1 MTSSSS
7 TADRVSRARTLQ
19 TSELRDRR
27 LTAPLVVLD
36 LVALLGLGLVAA
48 SPLADA
54 YGGYRWA
61 LAVGGGLLLGLL
73 VALLSRVARLG
84 AWPTAGLLVLV
95 YLVVG
100 PALAT
105 PELASGGIAP
115 SPDAIRTLLTGV
127 IDAWRDSLTLIAPL
141 GSSGNVLVVP
151 WVVGLLGGVLAGVL
165 VWRSRW
171 PGSAALVVLAVLAVS
186 SAFGTSLATDT
197 TLRGV
202 VLAVLLLLWVRWRAM
217 TGSRAAWVRR
227 AVLGALTL
235 ALVGGA
241 AVGATSLADDPEREV
256 LRDHVDPP
264 FDPRDYPSPLSKFRA
279 YTDQLNLK
287 NTPMFQVEGVDG
299 GTLVRVAT
307 MDYFDGIVW
316 NVTGGAGSGDAS
328 GTFVRFR
335 DGVSTGDATEVT
347 VTIDQYTGVWVPS
360 VGDSQSVTV
369 RDNEGDVDAE
379 RGANV
384 LHNGPTG
391 TVAQVGGVAPGVSY
405 EFETVLPDEVSDEE
419 ISDAARQQGV
429 DLEAPVGVPENLTKL
444 VESWIGDAA
453 APGGDGATS
462 QLLAQRFK
470 DDGFYSDGKPS
481 GYPSAAG
488 HGVKRVTDLVE
499 RPRQMVGN
507 DEQYA
512 SALGIALQ
520 NLNVP
525 ARVVIGA
532 EVPASGLVNG
542 DDMHAWVEVALDG
555 LGWVPLQ
562 PTPPDDQI
570 LKEEQEEPDPVPQPY
585 LPQPPEVPQEPGE
598 AEQAPPQGAGQDT
611 GFDLWGLILTILGY
625 LLDLLKILLLLSP
638 IWGLLLAKRLRR
650 NRRRRAGDPV
660 VQLSG
665 GWREVTD
672 RARDLGVRLPV
683 SNTRY
688 QNGLVLDGRFPEA
701 QAPLLASVADRHV
714 FAPGQPTAEEVDSY
728 WDDVRTALVRMRT
741 SVPWWRRWVAVLSP
755 ASIPWGDL
763 GRRARSRAARLA
775 TFARRSG
782 PARWGADRAAA
793 LRRRQHQRRGKGTS

>member
-1 MTSSSS
+1 MSTGTS

-54 YGGYRWA
+54 YGGTRWA

-84 AWPTAGLLVLV
+84 AWPTAGVLVLV
-95 YLVVG
+95 YLLVG

-105 PELASGGIAP
+105 PEVAAGGVAP
-115 SPDAIRTLLTGV
+115 SPDAIRTLLTGIV
-127 IDAWRDSLTLIAPL
+127 DAWRDSLTLVAPL

-151 WVVGLLGGVLAGVL
+151 WVVGLLGGVLAGIT

-171 PGSAALVVLAVLAVS
+171 PGAAALVILAVLAVS
-186 SAFGTSLATDT
+186 SAFGTALTTHT

-202 VLAVLLLLWVRWRAM
+202 GLAVLLLLWVRWRSM
-217 TGSRAAWVRR
+217 TGSGAAWVRR
-227 AVLGALTL
+227 GLLGALTL

-241 AVGATSLADDPEREV
+241 AVGVTGLTDPPQREV

-287 NTPMFQVEGVDG
+287 NTPMFQVEGLDG

-328 GTFVRFR
+328 GTFVRFS
-335 DGVSTGDATEVT
+335 DGLVSGDTTEVT
-347 VTIDQYTGVWVPS
+347 VRIDQYTGVWVPS
-360 VGDSQSVTV
+360 IGDSQTVTV
-369 RDNEGDVDAE
+369 RDVGGDVDAQ
-379 RGANV
+379 RSARV
-384 LHNGPTG
+384 LHNVATG
-391 TVAQVGGVAPGVSY
+391 TVAQVGGVAPGVEY
-405 EFETVLPDEVSDEE
+405 QYETVLPEAFSEDEVA
-419 ISDAARQQGV
+419 DAARQQGV
-429 DLEAPVGVPENLTKL
+429 DLEAPVGVPENLAKL

-453 APGGDGATS
+453 APGGDGATA

-488 HGVKRVTDLVE
+488 HGVKRITDLVE

-512 SALGIALQ
+512 AALGVALQ
-520 NLNVP
+520 NLSVP

-532 EVPASGLVNG
+532 EVPASGQVTG

-598 AEQAPPQGAGQDT
+598 ADQAPPQGAGENT

-625 LLDLLKILLLLSP
+625 LVDLLKLLLLLSP

-688 QNGLVLDGRFPEA
+688 QNGLVLDGRFPDA
-701 QAPLLASVADRHV
+701 QAPRLASVADRHV
-714 FAPGQPTAEEVDSY
+714 FAPGQPTPDEVESY
-728 WDDVRTALVRMRT
+728 WDDVHTALVRMRT
-741 SVPWWRRWVAVLSP
+741 SVPWWRRWIAVLSP
-755 ASIPWGDL
+755 ASIPWADL
-763 GRRARSRAARLA
+763 ARRARSRAAGLA
-775 TFARRSG
+775 RFARRSG